1 MILPCIH
8 LFFCRF
14 ENPLI
19 YVLVF
24 FLFFLLRRHIISRV
38 LFSLAFFGDRTT
50 HKTFCLVC
58 PRARGHPDEMGFDDK
73 KRKSNP
79 SERRVQKRDFKRSN
93 RSNTWDK
100 EPKGKRPRRGG
111 GPHHDRKKNGEGKYG
126 ATEYVRE
133 NEHFEKYYKAQKIC
147 ASDEEFEQLMRVLKT
162 DLPSSFRINGVGNFA
177 RCVHLA
183 APKVFR
189 VFASFFASE
198 SVEKSTARVSPPH
211 RERDERSRL
220 IEDVAFVAY
229 SPPLI
234 LLPAAAAASVCGS
247 IATAT
252 ITPTVESSNE

>member
-1 MILPCIH
+1 
-8 LFFCRF
+8 
-14 ENPLI
+14 
-19 YVLVF
+19 
-24 FLFFLLRRHIISRV
+24 
-38 LFSLAFFGDRTT
+38 
-50 HKTFCLVC
+50 
-58 PRARGHPDEMGFDDK
+58 MGFDDK

-162 DLPSSFRINGVGNFA
+162 DLSSSFRINGVGNFA
-177 RCVHLA
+177 RCVHRA
-183 APKVFR
+183 KSIR

-198 SVEKSTARVSPPH
+198 RVEKSTARVSPPH
-211 RERDERSRL
+211 RGRDERSRL
-220 IEDVAFVAY
+220 IDVAFAY

-234 LLPAAAAASVCGS
+234 LLPAAAAAARVCGA
-247 IATAT
+247 IAIAT

>member
-1 MILPCIH
+1 
-8 LFFCRF
+8 
-14 ENPLI
+14 
-19 YVLVF
+19 
-24 FLFFLLRRHIISRV
+24 
-38 LFSLAFFGDRTT
+38 
-50 HKTFCLVC
+50 
-58 PRARGHPDEMGFDDK
+58 MGFDTDNK

-111 GPHHDRKKNGEGKYG
+111 THDRKNGEGKYG

-198 SVEKSTARVSPPH
+198 RVEKSTARVSPPH

-234 LLPAAAAASVCGS
+234 FLPAAAAAARICGA

>member
-1 MILPCIH
+1 
-8 LFFCRF
+8 
-14 ENPLI
+14 
-19 YVLVF
+19 
-24 FLFFLLRRHIISRV
+24 
-38 LFSLAFFGDRTT
+38 
-50 HKTFCLVC
+50 
-58 PRARGHPDEMGFDDK
+58 MGFDTNNK

-111 GPHHDRKKNGEGKYG
+111 THDRKNGEGKYG

-198 SVEKSTARVSPPH
+198 RVEKSTARVSPPH

-220 IEDVAFVAY
+220 IDVAFVAY

-234 LLPAAAAASVCGS
+234 FLPAAAAARICGA

>member
-1 MILPCIH
+1 
-8 LFFCRF
+8 
-14 ENPLI
+14 
-19 YVLVF
+19 
-24 FLFFLLRRHIISRV
+24 
-38 LFSLAFFGDRTT
+38 
-50 HKTFCLVC
+50 
-58 PRARGHPDEMGFDDK
+58 MGFDNDTTK

-177 RCVHLA
+177 RCVHR
-183 APKVFR
+183 APKVFVFLRPFSRARASKR
-189 VFASFFASE
+189 VPLVSHRL
-198 SVEKSTARVSPPH
+198 TARGTKGL
-211 RERDERSRL
+211 D
-220 IEDVAFVAY
+220 
-229 SPPLI
+229 
-234 LLPAAAAASVCGS
+234 
-247 IATAT
+247 
-252 ITPTVESSNE
+252 

>member
-1 MILPCIH
+1 
-8 LFFCRF
+8 
-14 ENPLI
+14 
-19 YVLVF
+19 
-24 FLFFLLRRHIISRV
+24 
-38 LFSLAFFGDRTT
+38 
-50 HKTFCLVC
+50 
-58 PRARGHPDEMGFDDK
+58 MGFDNK

-111 GPHHDRKKNGEGKYG
+111 THDRKNGEGKYG

-133 NEHFEKYYKAQKIC
+133 NEHFETYYKAQKIC

-177 RCVHLA
+177 RCVHRA
-183 APKVFR
+183 KSIR

-198 SVEKSTARVSPPH
+198 RVEKSTARVSPPH
-211 RERDERSRL
+211 RGRDERSRL
-220 IEDVAFVAY
+220 IDVAFAY

-234 LLPAAAAASVCGS
+234 LLPAAAAAAARVCGA

>member
-1 MILPCIH
+1 MYK
-8 LFFCRF
+8 RQ
-14 ENPLI
+14 LI

-24 FLFFLLRRHIISRV
+24 FLFCLLRRHIISRV
-38 LFSLAFFGDRTT
+38 LFSLAFFGDRT
-50 HKTFCLVC
+50 KYKKL
-58 PRARGHPDEMGFDDK
+58 PRLPARVDTDEMGFDNK

-93 RSNTWDK
+93 RSNTWNK

-111 GPHHDRKKNGEGKYG
+111 THDRKNGEGKYG

-133 NEHFEKYYKAQKIC
+133 SEHFEKYYKAQKIC

-220 IEDVAFVAY
+220 IEDVAFAY

-234 LLPAAAAASVCGS
+234 LLPAAAACVCGA

>member
-1 MILPCIH
+1 
-8 LFFCRF
+8 
-14 ENPLI
+14 
-19 YVLVF
+19 
-24 FLFFLLRRHIISRV
+24 
-38 LFSLAFFGDRTT
+38 
-50 HKTFCLVC
+50 
-58 PRARGHPDEMGFDDK
+58 MGFDTDNK

-177 RCVHLA
+177 RCVHRA
-183 APKVFR
+183 KSIR

-198 SVEKSTARVSPPH
+198 RVEKSTARVSPPH

-220 IEDVAFVAY
+220 IDVAFVAY

-234 LLPAAAAASVCGS
+234 LLPAAAAACVCGA

>member
-1 MILPCIH
+1 
-8 LFFCRF
+8 
-14 ENPLI
+14 
-19 YVLVF
+19 
-24 FLFFLLRRHIISRV
+24 
-38 LFSLAFFGDRTT
+38 
-50 HKTFCLVC
+50 
-58 PRARGHPDEMGFDDK
+58 MGFDTDNK

-111 GPHHDRKKNGEGKYG
+111 GPPHDRKKNGEGKYG

-198 SVEKSTARVSPPH
+198 RVEKSTARVSPPH

-220 IEDVAFVAY
+220 IEDVAFAY

-234 LLPAAAAASVCGS
+234 LLPAAAAACVCGA

>member
-1 MILPCIH
+1 
-8 LFFCRF
+8 
-14 ENPLI
+14 
-19 YVLVF
+19 
-24 FLFFLLRRHIISRV
+24 
-38 LFSLAFFGDRTT
+38 
-50 HKTFCLVC
+50 
-58 PRARGHPDEMGFDDK
+58 MGFDTNNK

-111 GPHHDRKKNGEGKYG
+111 THDRKNGEGKYG

>member
-1 MILPCIH
+1 MSVTCVSLANLRSTLLFSCYLCIDIFSS
-8 LFFCRF
+8 LRTFFACAAT
-14 ENPLI
+14 
-19 YVLVF
+19 LVF
-24 FLFFLLRRHIISRV
+24 RAF
-38 LFSLAFFGDRTT
+38 FSLSLSLATARNI
-50 HKTFCLVC
+50 KL
-58 PRARGHPDEMGFDDK
+58 PRLPARVDTDEMGFDNK

-111 GPHHDRKKNGEGKYG
+111 THDRKNGEGKYG

-147 ASDEEFEQLMRVLKT
+147 ASDEEFEQLMQVLKT

-177 RCVHLA
+177 RCVHRA
-183 APKVFR
+183 KSIR

-198 SVEKSTARVSPPH
+198 RVEKSTARVPPPH
-211 RERDERSRL
+211 RGRDERSRL
-220 IEDVAFVAY
+220 IDVAFAY

-234 LLPAAAAASVCGS
+234 LLPAAAAAARVCGA

>member
-1 MILPCIH
+1 
-8 LFFCRF
+8 
-14 ENPLI
+14 
-19 YVLVF
+19 
-24 FLFFLLRRHIISRV
+24 
-38 LFSLAFFGDRTT
+38 
-50 HKTFCLVC
+50 
-58 PRARGHPDEMGFDDK
+58 MGFDTDNK

-220 IEDVAFVAY
+220 IDVAFVAY

-234 LLPAAAAASVCGS
+234 FLPAAAAAAHICGA

>member
-1 MILPCIH
+1 MYSY
-8 LFFCRF
+8 FSF
-14 ENPLI
+14 
-19 YVLVF
+19 
-24 FLFFLLRRHIISRV
+24 FFLLRRHIISRV

-50 HKTFCLVC
+50 HKTFASFA
-58 PRARGHPDEMGFDDK
+58 PARVDTDEMGFDDK

-234 LLPAAAAASVCGS
+234 LLPAPAACVCGA

-252 ITPTVESSNE
+252 IMPTVESSNE